1 MEQPPCRGWVRARWV
16 RPEGPQQAADNGGAH
31 AVLQPS
37 FLASRLSWMEP
48 GRPSLCHHILSVGGP
63 LLPTKGC
70 EWVLSSK
77 WAQRTCGGWW

>member
-1 MEQPPCRGWVRARWV
+1 MEQPPCRGCVRARWA
-16 RPEGPQQAADNGGAH
+16 EAGGPSAGGRQRRSSCSPPAILPGFQAQLDGA
-31 AVLQPS
+31 
-37 FLASRLSWMEP
+37 W
-48 GRPSLCHHILSVGGP
+48 PSLCHHILSVGGP